1 MEARKPSSPDTDLN
15 RVSPVN
21 ICTAMCD
28 SNRGIG
34 LGEGF
39 PWPSLKGDYEY
50 YTGLTQRTSD
60 PSMKVVQIKGRRTWM
75 LTGEKEKD
83 AASVINVIIS
93 STLREGSHRSLHK
106 VVTSF
111 DEAVHYAVSG
121 PRRGEIEAIWVMGGT
136 HVYENAINHPMCQRL
151 YLTRVFGTF
160 DADVFFP
167 KFEEKFKKISDL
179 KVDGEPR
186 EDNGVRYQFE
196 VYERLREMV

>member
-1 MEARKPSSPDTDLN
+1 MELEAPKSSSATRDFNLL
-15 RVSPVN
+15 SPLN

-50 YTGLTQRTSD
+50 YTDLTQRISA
-60 PSMKVVQIKGRRTWM
+60 PNKKVVQIKGRRTWM
-75 LTGEKEKD
+75 LTREKEKD

-93 STLREGSHRSLHK
+93 STLREDSHRSLHK
-106 VVTSF
+106 VVSSF
-111 DEAVHYAVSG
+111 DEAVDYALSG
-121 PRRGEIEAIWVMGGT
+121 PRRDEIEAVWVMGGT
-136 HVYENAINHPMCQRL
+136 RVYENAINHPLCKRL
-151 YLTRVFGTF
+151 YLTRVFGNF

-167 KFEEKFKKISDL
+167 EFETKFQKISDL
-179 KVDGEPR
+179 NVDGEPR

-196 VYERLREMV
+196 VYERL